1 MSDMNEREYMQ
12 SGEESLAAGDYNAAQ
27 VFFKQAIRV
36 NNANEDA
43 WLMLAKTY
51 PTEPEKALKCYEN
64 VLKINPLN
72 AEAQG
77 MIERLAA
84 VETPAYAGA
93 AGAAATASMTDDVL
107 RSEAASASAGRKPL
121 GGPSVS
127 APRGFDGAP
136 DTVNLDY
143 LVDFYQRGVKSSAAL
158 LTGQGDGSAEMPT
171 SWWNATLLTISAGVL
186 TGLMVFIANVDFR
199 SFLTILTVPLVVT
212 LQAVIGV
219 GAASFL
225 SHWYMRTYRE
235 GSASLLDHTMSFV
248 RIWFPASIIFAVVH
262 LIADLTGNFVM
273 SVGSFLQTFA
283 FSARDLGLIL
293 LIVNI
298 AVAGFSALLLQR
310 AWMRLYPS
318 AGTTNVWVAVAIAL
332 TVVNLVLLF

>member
-43 WLMLAKTY
+43 WLLLAKTY
-51 PTEPEKALKCYEN
+51 PTEPDKALKCYEN

-72 AEAQG
+72 AEAQR
-77 MIERLAA
+77 MIERLQAS
-84 VETPAYAGA
+84 EMPAYSSAG
-93 AGAAATASMTDDVL
+93 GAAAASVTEDAL
-107 RSEAASASAGRKPL
+107 RSETVNGPAARKPL
-121 GGPSVS
+121 GGPSMS
-127 APRGFDGAP
+127 APRGVDGAP
-136 DTVNLDY
+136 EQVNLDY
-143 LVDFYQRGVKSSAAL
+143 LVDFYQRGFRSSTATV
-158 LTGQGDGSAEMPT
+158 TGQGDGSTDLST

-212 LQAVIGV
+212 LLTVIGV

-298 AVAGFSALLLQR
+298 AVAGFSAVLLHR
-310 AWMRLYPS
+310 AWTRLYPA
-318 AGTTNVWVAVAIAL
+318 AGSTNVWVAVAIAL
-332 TVVNLVLLF
+332 TIVNLVLLF